1 MRAIIAALI
10 CGGVL
15 VGSTVLVAQRADTS
29 GAQQARMVALLSA
42 ETGGICDCAVTRAR
56 VAAVQSQ
63 LAPIFADSKATIRAR
78 CAPEVSARCATATV
92 DPANTPPQISAAM
105 ITRIATCPP
114 VVDQHIVESRLPS
127 WWRLSSLESLYG

>member
-56 VAAVQSQ
+56 ERMA
-63 LAPIFADSKATIRAR
+63 SK
-78 CAPEVSARCATATV
+78 
-92 DPANTPPQISAAM
+92 
-105 ITRIATCPP
+105 IA
-114 VVDQHIVESRLPS
+114 ES
-127 WWRLSSLESLYG
+127 ENKK